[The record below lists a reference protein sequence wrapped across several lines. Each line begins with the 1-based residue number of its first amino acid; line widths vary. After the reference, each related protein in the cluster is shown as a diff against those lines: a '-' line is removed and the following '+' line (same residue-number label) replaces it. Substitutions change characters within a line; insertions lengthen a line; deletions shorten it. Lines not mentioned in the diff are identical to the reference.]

1 MSGGS
6 CSAVLLGEDT
16 KSAGGLVS
24 AAGGEGLLEEKV
36 CWGRRSAG
44 GEGLLEEL
52 PSVGG
57 AVLLGDSKSAGGK
70 GLVQCCWG
78 SQQVSGC

>member
-44 GEGLLEEL
+44 G
-52 PSVGG
+52 VTKCGG
-57 AVLLGDSKSAGGK
+57 CSASRR
-70 GLVQCCWG
+70 Q
-78 SQQVSGC
+78 